1 MEVQEPRGRSRAGAL
16 AAVSIVALV
25 LAAGLV
31 VYASTY
37 SGSGGTGYSSTISN
51 LQNQI
56 SSLQLNNNAL
66 QAELSSLKSQGNASG
81 GYSAAQLYA
90 RYRASVVTVQGVEVT
105 TVDTFFGPV
114 TSVSEVLGSGFAV
127 LYNGSSYI
135 VTNFHVVDGVSN
147 ISATFSDGNAYRAT
161 VVGTDKYS
169 DIAVLSISAP
179 TSEYVYLT
187 LAGLTNAPVVGEPVY
202 AIGNP
207 FGLSGSMT
215 FGIVSQ
221 TGRTITESTSTSIS
235 IPDIIQFSAP
245 INPGNSGGPLLNSDG
260 LVIGITTATVS
271 NSQGLGFAIPASTIV
286 RELPSLISRG
296 SYSQHPYLGIAG
308 ADMDLQLALAQKA
321 NATYG
326 VLVQAVSAG
335 SPAAAAGIKAGTAMA
350 TVEGSQYVIG
360 GDIIVSVN
368 GVKVLNQDGLSA
380 YLEENAAAGQTIQLG
395 ILRSGSLVAVS
406 VTLGSLP

>member
-1 MEVQEPRGRSRAGAL
+1 
-16 AAVSIVALV
+16 
-25 LAAGLV
+25 
-31 VYASTY
+31 
-37 SGSGGTGYSSTISN
+37 
-51 LQNQI
+51 
-56 SSLQLNNNAL
+56 
-66 QAELSSLKSQGNASG
+66 
-81 GYSAAQLYA
+81 
-90 RYRASVVTVQGVEVT
+90 
-105 TVDTFFGPV
+105 
-114 TSVSEVLGSGFAV
+114 
-127 LYNGSSYI
+127 
-135 VTNFHVVDGVSN
+135 
-147 ISATFSDGNAYRAT
+147 
-161 VVGTDKYS
+161 
-169 DIAVLSISAP
+169 
-179 TSEYVYLT
+179 
-187 LAGLTNAPVVGEPVY
+187 
-202 AIGNP
+202 
-207 FGLSGSMT
+207 MT